1 MNILITEEQLRKITE
16 SHNEYSDDYK
26 YSDNPEKNAI
36 LIDTLRQS
44 AIKAR
49 KKTKIIYDSFRTGI
63 INAYGVK
70 LRYILPEDDDSVKI
84 QSYLVTIKGLPK
96 FRKIEE
102 DGTET
107 PYPVGDF
114 RLLDLI
120 RKIEER
126 FLKFKV
132 HLKVD

>member
-16 SHNEYSDDYK
+16 SHNEYSDD
-26 YSDNPEKNAI
+26 PEKNAI
-36 LIDTLRQS
+36 VIDALRQS

-49 KKTKIIYDSFRTGI
+49 KKTKVIYDSFRTGI

-96 FRKIEE
+96 FTKIEE

-107 PYPVGDF
+107 PYKMGDF

-120 RKIEER
+120 NKIEQR
-126 FLKFKV
+126 LLKFKV

>member
-16 SHNEYSDDYK
+16 SHNEYSDD
-26 YSDNPEKNAI
+26 PEKNAKV
-36 LIDTLRQS
+36 IDALRQS

-49 KKTKIIYDSFRTGI
+49 KKTKTIYDTFRTGI

-96 FRKIEE
+96 FNKILE
-102 DGTET
+102 DGTEI
-107 PYPVGDF
+107 PYPVGNF

-120 RKIEER
+120 DKIEER